1 MFNILKELLF
11 FVQPIFI
18 VWLIDF
24 FNGKID
30 LKTALIYCLLISGS
44 LLLSNFANH
53 YNFLGLQYEGMKL
66 RISLIGLIYK
76 KVYNITSFLLL
87 KEI

>member
-11 FVQPIFI
+11 FVQPILI

-30 LKTALIYCLLISGS
+30 LKTALIYCLIISGS
-44 LLLSNFANH
+44 ILFTNFAH
-53 YNFLGLQYEGMKL
+53 HFKFLGLQYEGMEL

-76 KVYNITSFLLL
+76 KV
-87 KEI
+87 